1 VKIEIRC
8 SACGRGYLIDEAKIP
23 PAGGDVVCK
32 GCGGRI
38 GLPKRAAPAAEP
50 PPQRIAPS
58 APPPPPA
65 RSARAGTG
73 DPAAAAGQI
82 VCPRCGMHFAPGKTA
97 SAAPASS
104 RATVLVVEDM
114 EYFRE
119 IATDALAPKYEVKT
133 ATSLEEAR
141 RALAAGGIHLI
152 LLDLTL
158 DGGEEGLSL
167 LRDMPFKPCP
177 VIIYTAEDETEMYG
191 ESWDRLRAL
200 GVDDLV
206 IKGINVG
213 ESLAR
218 KVAVLLGEP
227 EPEEKTIR

>member
-8 SACGRGYLIDEAKIP
+8 SGCGRGYLIDEARIP
-23 PAGGDVVCK
+23 AAGGVVACK
-32 GCGGRI
+32 ACGGRI
-38 GLPKRAAPAAEP
+38 ELPKRDAPAAGP
-50 PPQRIAPS
+50 PPRSIAPP
-58 APPPPPA
+58 APPSPTA
-65 RSARAGTG
+65 RPVRAGAE
-73 DPAAAAGQI
+73 DPAAAAGQV
-82 VCPRCGMHFAPGKTA
+82 VCPRCALHFVPGKTV
-97 SAAPASS
+97 SAAPTAG

-114 EYFRE
+114 DYFRE
-119 IATDALAPKYEVKT
+119 IATDALSSKYDVKT

-227 EPEEKTIR
+227 EPEPPAGR